1 MIKIKLEEIEMYC
14 RNQDH
19 KFIAPWLDELPFEW
33 SILERLGKQVEYRKN
48 EVIFHYNDPVEY
60 VYVVKTGRV
69 RLYLIS
75 NLGDEKTIAIIG
87 RSGILG
93 ESSIYQNQTYFASAI
108 TASPTSLIKLRPD
121 DFKRVIMEN
130 QSYILQV
137 LEMMSLK
144 VQLLSQHSLQLAF
157 YSSFQRVCHTF
168 VQLGLTYGEKQDA
181 HCIKISIPFT
191 HQELANL
198 VGTSR
203 VTVATHVKSL
213 IESNTISKVKK
224 HYYIKDIERLTTK
237 SLNNI

>member
-1 MIKIKLEEIEMYC
+1 MY
-14 RNQDH
+14 NQHADPT
-19 KFIAPWLDELPFEW
+19 FISPWLDELPFEW
-33 SILERLGKQVEYRKN
+33 SILEGLGTHVTYRKN
-48 EVIFHYNDPVEY
+48 EVIFQYSDPVEY

-75 NLGDEKTIAIIG
+75 NLGDEKAIAIIG
-87 RSGILG
+87 RAGILG

-108 TASPTSLIKLRPD
+108 TASPTSLIKIHPD
-121 DFKRVIMEN
+121 VFKRVIMEN
-130 QSYILQV
+130 QSYIQQV

-144 VQLLSQHSLQLAF
+144 VRLLSQHSLQLAF

-168 VQLGLTYGEKQDA
+168 VQLGLTYGEKQNA
-181 HCIKISIPFT
+181 QCVKISIPFT

-203 VTVATHVKSL
+203 VTVSNHVNSL

-224 HYYIKDIERLTTK
+224 HYYINNIEKLTAK
-237 SLNNI
+237 SLYSL